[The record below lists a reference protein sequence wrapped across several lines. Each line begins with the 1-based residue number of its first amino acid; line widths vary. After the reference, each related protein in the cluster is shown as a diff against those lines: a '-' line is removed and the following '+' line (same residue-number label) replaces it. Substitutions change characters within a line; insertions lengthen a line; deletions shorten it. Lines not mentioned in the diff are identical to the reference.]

1 MAFVGES
8 RRNSASP
15 WKHFVC
21 LNAKECRQLLPI
33 VKKEL
38 AKAEEHVEKYQGLNE
53 AGTITARQVNVFD
66 KWVERADALTS
77 VLNAIASIINNELG
91 YIDIK

>member
-21 LNAKECRQLLPI
+21 LNSTECSILLPL
-33 VKKEL
+33 VRKEL
-38 AKAEEHVEKYQGLNE
+38 DKAEANVEKYQGLNE
-53 AGTITARQVNVFD
+53 AGTITERQVTVFD

-77 VLNAIASIINNELG
+77 VLSAIESKVNQELVCRN
-91 YIDIK
+91 IE